1 MVKKRINKIVGRIS
15 KEVAEKYNLYEFE
28 GQEII
33 QSLDLYAHTIKHV
46 KEFQSIDS
54 YNNALLNIEK
64 ILKKPIFVYYDKT
77 KKSLQYFCEIDE
89 DVCAVVKLKI
99 KKNGENYVAT
109 VYPVNKSKITKLK
122 EKSYIIDDEEELE
135 YT

>member
-33 QSLDLYAHTIKHV
+33 QSLDLYAHTVKHV

-54 YNNALLNIEK
+54 YNNTLLNIEE
-64 ILKKPIFVYYDKT
+64 ILKNPIFVYYDRAKR
-77 KKSLQYFCEIDE
+77 SLQYFCEIDE

-99 KKNGENYVAT
+99 KKNDENYVAT
-109 VYPVNKSKITKLK
+109 VYPVNKSKIIKLK

-135 YT
+135 YA